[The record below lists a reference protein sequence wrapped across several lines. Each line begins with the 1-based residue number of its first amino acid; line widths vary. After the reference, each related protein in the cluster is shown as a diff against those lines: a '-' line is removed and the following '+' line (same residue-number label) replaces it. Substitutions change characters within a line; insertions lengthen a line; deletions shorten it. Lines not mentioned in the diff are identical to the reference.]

1 MCLHAEWLVQQQ
13 RRGLCRHLHLLPV
26 QVEGHVV
33 QWELYLYGDM
43 SIKVDRDSVEVLP
56 RGCATAS
63 VLHPW
68 QRITH
73 YLCAVPAF

>member
-1 MCLHAEWLVQQQ
+1 MLNGWFSSNDEICADNYIFS
-13 RRGLCRHLHLLPV
+13 PV
-26 QVEGHVV
+26 QVEGTCVAV
-33 QWELYLYGDM
+33 KWELYLYGDM

-68 QRITH
+68 QRVT
-73 YLCAVPAF
+73 LLL